1 MTTNSVSQ
9 FSLGDLVTTKPHPFF
24 EKQNS
29 EVSIKARA
37 EFTPPILN
45 IFDINIP
52 EYFNEN
58 TGEKLISYH
67 CIYYDTRVGE
77 FESKWFSHAE
87 LKLISKNNTAENKET
102 YLDSDTINL
111 NQFKNKLCVLKS
123 VDLELS
129 KLKINFV
136 ATNSKSDTKKS
147 AHLDF
152 LPPVL
157 EILEIT
163 KNNSD
168 KNFNKNTGTKTKS
181 SKQVKAKWFN
191 PIKNT
196 YSEKALPIS
205 ILKSVSITNET
216 TMELLQTN
224 IVGNYYCYKGSTG
237 PVIASVTEVSYN
249 HYYYQVYGRNI
260 LSNKI
265 ELLELDKIKKE
276 NLYTLHQRKSEQNQ
290 DVQKSIYCGDV
301 VPRIENKEYI
311 PLGFQYFEIGNYY
324 HITYNDNLGAITNRV
339 VKVTAIY
346 DLTIEN
352 NPQNGEESTTKTT
365 KIIEVECYL
374 RGKQVRNLNFDN
386 IIKAYQV
393 NSELFVIDKS

>member
-9 FSLGDLVTTKPHPFF
+9 FSLGDLVTTKSHPFF

-67 CIYYDTRVGE
+67 CMYYDTRVGE

-87 LKLISKNNTAENKET
+87 LKLISKNNIKDNKET
-102 YLDSDTINL
+102 YLDSSKVNL
-111 NQFKNKLCVLKS
+111 DQLKNKLCILKS
-123 VDLELS
+123 VDVELS
-129 KLKINFV
+129 RLKINFV
-136 ATNSKSDTKKS
+136 TTNFKSDIKKS

-157 EILEIT
+157 EILEVT

-168 KNFNKNTGTKTKS
+168 KNFNKNTGVRTKS

-191 PIKNT
+191 PVKNT
-196 YSEKALPIS
+196 YSEKVLPIS
-205 ILKSVSITNET
+205 ILKSVGTTNDST
-216 TMELLQTN
+216 TELLQKD
-224 IVGNYYCYKGSTG
+224 IIGNYYCYKSGTN

-265 ELLELDKIKKE
+265 ELLEIDKIKKE

-290 DVQKSIYCGDV
+290 EVQKSIYSSDV

-311 PLGFQYFEIGNYY
+311 PLDSQYFEVENYY
-324 HITYNDNLGAITNRV
+324 HITYKDNLGVITNRV
-339 VKVTAIY
+339 AKVTDIF
-346 DLTIEN
+346 DLTIEEK
-352 NPQNGEESTTKTT
+352 PQKGKEPATKNTTF
-365 KIIEVECYL
+365 IEVECYL
-374 RGKQVRNLNFDN
+374 RGKQKRNLNFDN

-393 NSELFVIDKS
+393 NSELLS